1 MGCRGQRYSHRP
13 LPSGPVLN
21 ALGLLGPKAQRKIK
35 TRDVQPFFRKKK
47 KKKTQ
52 KNKKTGSQN
61 VIVSLIMP

>member
-47 KKKTQ
+47 KKHTQ
-52 KNKKTGSQN
+52 KTKKQG
-61 VIVSLIMP
+61 VKM

>member
-47 KKKTQ
+47 KKTQ